1 MFIGTFPAIKYLL
14 TFVGWDWVGL
24 GAVSSLSLLRVALGR
39 AWCYPAHC
47 SSLRYVLCWMRGL
60 KTAALSFIIYA
71 NLISLSSPVWIMTVR
86 KSTGVHLI
94 HLSVS
99 QTQQPHQNCLIESSS
114 KSMGQGCLI
123 IIFLILQMAKLRH
136 GRDRWLSLMAEWICD
151 GSKPSA
157 EGALI
162 P

>member
-1 MFIGTFPAIKYLL
+1 MASFIFKGACDMYIGTFPGIKYLL

-99 QTQQPHQNCLIESSS
+99 QTQQLSHWVLIQVHGAGLSDYHFPHFTDGKTEAWKRQVAFPN
-114 KSMGQGCLI
+114 
-123 IIFLILQMAKLRH
+123 
-136 GRDRWLSLMAEWICD
+136 GRVNTWWI
-151 GSKPSA
+151 
-157 EGALI
+157 
-162 P
+162 